1 MPTKNEFI
9 QDLQAVASALGE
21 TPTATQYNDRGQWH
35 SGTGQYLFDTWN
47 NALSEAGLDINQR
60 RATGKGE
67 SYFIDDLQRVS
78 EIVDRVPRRGDV
90 DEHGEHNPTTYQQR
104 LPYNDEK
111 SRWSVVLREAGFEP
125 YWEIKDTRTAECEVC
140 GEEFEVKEYRNE
152 RRFCSTACH
161 GKWRQGRFV
170 GEENWCYDRQSVDC
184 AWCGEALER
193 IPYFIKNNDRHF
205 CDDDCQGR
213 WISKNNRGEAHPK
226 YKGGK
231 IAYGMGWSK
240 EKKESVRERDGYKC
254 QACGKTQ
261 EEELRDNDRRLSVH
275 HLVPARKFDDPG
287 KRNAKS
293 NLVTL
298 CHRHHMIWE
307 GIPVKPQLVSAE

>member
-21 TPTATQYNDRGQWH
+21 TPTATQYNERGEWKAWN
-35 SGTGQYLFDTWN
+35 GQELFGTWN
-47 NALSEAGLDINQR
+47 NALSEAELDINQP

-67 SYFIDDLQRVS
+67 SYFKEDLQRVS

-90 DEHGEHNPTTYQQR
+90 DEHGKHNPTTYQQR
-104 LPYNDEK
+104 LPDNDDK

-125 YWEIKDTRTAECEVC
+125 HWEIKDTRIMECEVC
-140 GEEFEVKEYRNE
+140 GTDIVLKEYE
-152 RRFCSTACH
+152 KDRRFCSTECH
-161 GKWRQGRFV
+161 GKWRQDRFT
-170 GEENWCYDRQSVDC
+170 GEDSWNYNKQKTEC
-184 AWCGEALER
+184 AWCGSELKR
-193 IPYFIKNNDRHF
+193 IQYHIEKNENHF
-205 CDDDCQGR
+205 CDYDCEGK
-213 WISKNNRGEAHPK
+213 WISENIRGEAHPK
-226 YKGGK
+226 YKGGE
-231 IAYGMGWSK
+231 IAYGRGWSK
-240 EKKESVRERDGYKC
+240 EKKERVRERDGYKC

-275 HLVPARKFDDPG
+275 HLVPARKFDDPA
-287 KRNAKS
+287 KRNAES

-307 GIPVKPQLVSAE
+307 GIPVKPQLMSTG